1 MRGLPYITVVI
12 KWIITKFFMNRELLQ
27 RYVEGDISDGDAAR
41 VVEWLDG
48 DQSRVDEYLVLHKLH
63 DITVLHATEA
73 PALAGKRTKLRK
85 VGIEIAKIAAVI
97 VAVIAVGRLIPSTD
111 VPPTEPVAMQT
122 LYVPAGQR
130 ARVDLPDGT
139 KVWVNAQST
148 LIYPVDFGRDSG
160 RREVTLDGEALFDVE
175 ADEQRPFYVNTPAMK
190 VEVTGT
196 EFNVLAYSS
205 SAVSHIALLE
215 GKAALYTPDGGE
227 LLYTMNP
234 ADHVILSE
242 NDLRVSPIMNYDYFR
257 WSEGL
262 ICFSNETVREIF
274 DKLELYFD
282 TTIDVEREGMLDFRY
297 TGKFRTKDGIEQV
310 LKTIQLEHRFR
321 YEKDTPNNRITIK

>member
-1 MRGLPYITVVI
+1 
-12 KWIITKFFMNRELLQ
+12 MNIELLQ
-27 RYVEGDISDGDAAR
+27 RYVEGDISDEDAAR

-48 DQSRVDEYLVLHKLH
+48 DESRVREYLALHKLY
-63 DITVLHATEA
+63 DITVVNSTGVKPLT
-73 PALAGKRTKLRK
+73 GKRNVIRK
-85 VGIEIAKIAAVI
+85 IVVEIAKAAAV
-97 VAVIAVGRLIPSTD
+97 VAAVLVIGRLIPARDSHPSSEQATST
-111 VPPTEPVAMQT
+111 QT

-130 ARVDLPDGT
+130 AKMELPDGT
-139 KVWVNAQST
+139 KVWINAQST
-148 LIYPVDFGRDSG
+148 LIYPVDFGKTG
-160 RREVTLDGEALFDVE
+160 REVTLDGEALFDVE
-175 ADEQRPFYVNTPAMK
+175 ADPERPFFVNTPAMR

-196 EFNVLAYSS
+196 EFNVSS
-205 SAVSHIALLE
+205 YNGSGVSHVALLK

-234 ADHVILSE
+234 TDHVRLSD
-242 NDLRVSPIMNYDYFR
+242 NGLNVSTIRNYDYFR

-262 ICFSNETVREIF
+262 ICFNNETVRDIF

-282 TTIDVEREGMLDFRY
+282 ITIDVERERLLEYRY

-321 YEKDTPNNRITIK
+321 YEKESENNRIIIK